1 MEKSFKTSNP
11 SGLLEHIC
19 VSMTKFTHRY
29 QVTFRREFHPHS
41 HIYIYHAVAF
51 SQDFL
56 EFSNGNAAALSNSS
70 GVNALTLEQDQVGGA
85 G

>member
-11 SGLLEHIC
+11 SGPSEHSS
-19 VSMTKFTHRY
+19 VSMTKSTHRH

-41 HIYIYHAVAF
+41 HIYHPVAF
-51 SQDFL
+51 SL
-56 EFSNGNAAALSNSS
+56 KFSNGNAAALSNSS
-70 GVNALTLEQDQVGGA
+70 RVNALTFEQDKVESA